1 MEVNI
6 TNGGVLRCG
15 IGHVPVD
22 GVVIDARINED
33 IINEELKATSS
44 AAREAAHLFRVEVD
58 AELVLCSGTGIRE
71 CN

>member
-1 MEVNI
+1 MNI
-6 TNGGVLRCG
+6 TNGGYCDAGSHVD
-15 IGHVPVD
+15 VPVD

-33 IINEELKATSS
+33 IINEELKVTSS